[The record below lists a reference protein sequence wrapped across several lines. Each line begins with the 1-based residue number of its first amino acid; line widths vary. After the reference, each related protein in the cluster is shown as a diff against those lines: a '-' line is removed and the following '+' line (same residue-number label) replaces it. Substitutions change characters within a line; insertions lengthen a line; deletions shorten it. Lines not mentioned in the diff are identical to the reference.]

1 MDTHTKM
8 VPDAKESAA
17 RDGTFPQIKCKAVC
31 FFNVFGKL
39 DSRWT
44 RLDFDHRNHAQKI
57 WRTYL

>member
-8 VPDAKESAA
+8 APDAKDSAA
-17 RDGTFPQIKCKAVC
+17 RDETFPQIKC
-31 FFNVFGKL
+31 NVFGKL

-44 RLDFDHRNHAQKI
+44 RLEFDYRNHVQKI